1 MELVDSFKL
10 THIQLFKKKMFVE
23 FAFLPAVL
31 PKSGN
36 L

>member
-10 THIQLFKKKMFVE
+10 THIQLLKKMFVE
-23 FAFLPAVL
+23 LAFLPAVL